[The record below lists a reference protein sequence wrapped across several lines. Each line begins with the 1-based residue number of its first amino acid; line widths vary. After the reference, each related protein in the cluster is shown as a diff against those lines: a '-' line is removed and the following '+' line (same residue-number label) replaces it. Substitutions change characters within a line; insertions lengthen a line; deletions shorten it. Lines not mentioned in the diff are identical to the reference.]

1 MICTTEQSKITKNK
15 QGQGELGM
23 VNFLEF
29 CEGCSGIDGGDATSK
44 YWFVG
49 MEWADWGD
57 EGIAKYYQNGECE
70 KLKKPEYTSIDI
82 EEKDKNGED
91 IWKFEKKLNKLYQQ
105 IAKPKNGS
113 KIFSSGSDSFK
124 LNLFPLPFRGDDD
137 ERKKGTWNG
146 NEPYR
151 ELTGFSSFK
160 SYQKGVI
167 KARQKCFDNLLKLT
181 DRPKTIFCFGIG
193 YKNFFAEAFNI
204 PEDWFTLVGRTSRNY
219 RIFAVYN
226 PSPLIKQ
233 IIICPFPYFEYSDED
248 VEKIIK
254 CVI

>member
-1 MICTTEQSKITKNK
+1 VISFSC
-15 QGQGELGM
+15 
-23 VNFLEF
+23 
-29 CEGCSGIDGGDATSK
+29 IDGGDINAQ

-57 EGIAKYYQNGECE
+57 EGITKYYKNDRWIPVE
-70 KLKKPEYTSIDI
+70 KPEYTNIDI
-82 EEKDKNGED
+82 EEED
-91 IWKFEKKLNKLYQQ
+91 NNNKEIWKFEKKLNKLYQK
-105 IAKPKNGS
+105 ITKSKNGS

-124 LNLFPLPFRGDDD
+124 LNLFPLPFKGNDDK
-137 ERKKGTWNG
+137 RKKGIWSE

-167 KARQKCFDNLLKLT
+167 KSRQKCFDNLLKLT

-204 PEDWFTLVGRTSRNY
+204 SEDRFTLVGRTSRNY

-233 IIICPFPYFEYSDED
+233 IIICPFPYFEYSDDD
-248 VEKIIK
+248 VEKIIQ
-254 CVI
+254 CMI

>member
-1 MICTTEQSKITKNK
+1 
-15 QGQGELGM
+15 M

-29 CEGCSGIDGGDATSK
+29 CESYSGIDGGDITGK

-57 EGIAKYYQNGECE
+57 EGIAKYYKNDKWIPVE
-70 KLKKPEYTSIDI
+70 KPEYTNIDI
-82 EEKDKNGED
+82 EERDENDKE

-105 IAKPKNGS
+105 ITKPQKEIN
-113 KIFSSGSDSFK
+113 IFSSGSDSFK
-124 LNLFPLPFRGDDD
+124 LNLFPLPFKGDDD
-137 ERKKGTWNG
+137 ERKRGIWDE
-146 NEPYR
+146 NEPYKK
-151 ELTGFSSFK
+151 LTGFSSFK

-167 KARQKCFDNLLKLT
+167 PARQRCFDNLLKLT

-193 YKNFFAEAFNI
+193 YKNFFAEAFNVSWD
-204 PEDWFTLVGRTSRNY
+204 EFKLVGLTSKNY

-248 VEKIIK
+248 VEKITK
-254 CVI
+254 CMI